1 MPTLSA
7 SDYTTYLKF
16 KAAAVTGI
24 KPAIQTRDN
33 VATNQSI
40 INANTLT
47 SQAAYVVT
55 PYSRRVV
62 ASSAAVTD
70 ASVNT
75 VTEARTLIITAA
87 AGGSNVI
94 TYTTSQAHG
103 LSTGDVVSILGLTQN
118 TLNTTPNVSDAAVT
132 VTGATTFTVASS
144 GSSGASSGTGRIVGR
159 VYYTT
164 TVAHG
169 LVAGMTVTITNLSTF
184 TASNATVL
192 AAPTATTFVLS
203 STTTGTAETSAAGT
217 ISGYVYYTTNAAHGL
232 VGGTQNVTITGLSTS
247 AFNLTL
253 VTATLVPS
261 STVFAVQSTATGTEV
276 TGASGV
282 LTVTYFA
289 NTATSLVNNA
299 RVVGIQ
305 EVQTRSTN
313 KAKSTLS
320 WTSGTSGSV
329 SSTSSS
335 KIQQPGGL
343 PRLGTVGTYTRLPQG
358 AGWGTNNH

>member
-7 SDYTTYLKF
+7 SDYTQYLKF
-16 KAAAVTGI
+16 KAAAVSGI
-24 KPAIQTRDN
+24 KPSIQTRDN
-33 VATNQSI
+33 VSTSQSL
-40 INANTLT
+40 INANLLT

-55 PYSRRVV
+55 PYSRRVMT
-62 ASSAAVTD
+62 SSAAVTD

-75 VTEARTLIITAA
+75 VTEARTNIVTAA
-87 AGGSNVI
+87 VGGSDVI

-103 LSTGDVVSILGLTQN
+103 LVTGNTVQITGLTQN
-118 TLNTTPNVSDAAVT
+118 TLNVSPNVPAGTVVT
-132 VTGATTFTVASS
+132 RLTDTTFTVPAS

-159 VYYTT
+159 AYYTT

-169 LVAGMTVTITNLSTF
+169 LVAGMTVTITNILTF
-184 TASNATVL
+184 AISNASVL
-192 AAPTATTFVLS
+192 AVPSATTFVLS
-203 STTTGTAETSAAGT
+203 NTATGTVTSAAGT
-217 ISGYVYYTTNAAHGL
+217 ISGYVYYTTSAAHGL
-232 VGGTQNVTITGLSTS
+232 IAGTQNVSITGLSTS
-247 AFNLTL
+247 AFNLSL
-253 VTATLVPS
+253 VTVALLPS
-261 STVFAVQSTATGTEV
+261 STVFAIQSTATGTEV

-289 NTATSLVNNA
+289 NTSTSLRNNA
-299 RVVGIQ
+299 RVQGIQ

-343 PRLGTVGTYTRLPQG
+343 PRMGTVGVYTRLPQS
-358 AGWGTNNH
+358 AGWGT

>member
-16 KAAAVTGI
+16 KAAAASAI
-24 KPAIQTRDN
+24 RPAIQTRDN

-62 ASSAAVTD
+62 TSPGAVTD
-70 ASVNT
+70 ASINT
-75 VTEARTLIITAA
+75 ITVARTDIVTAA
-87 AGGSNVI
+87 VGGGDVI
-94 TYTTSQAHG
+94 TYTTSQPHG
-103 LSTGDVVSILGLTQN
+103 LTTGTVVSIRDLTQN
-118 TLNTTPNVSDAAVT
+118 TLNTSPNVSSAT
-132 VTGATTFTVASS
+132 VTRLTDTTFTVPAT
-144 GSSGASSGTGRIVGR
+144 GSAGAASGTGRIDGR
-159 VYYTT
+159 AYYTT

-169 LVAGMTVTITNLSTF
+169 LVAGMTVTITNITTF
-184 TASNATVL
+184 AISNASVL
-192 AAPTATTFVLS
+192 AAPSATTFVLS
-203 STTTGTAETSAAGT
+203 NTATGTVTSAAGT
-217 ISGYVYYTTNAAHGL
+217 ISGYVYYTTSAAHGL
-232 VGGTQNVTITGLSTS
+232 TAGTQNVTITGLSTS

-276 TGASGV
+276 TGAAGV

-289 NTATSLVNNA
+289 NTATSLRNNA
-299 RVVGIQ
+299 RVVGLP

-343 PRLGTVGTYTRLPQG
+343 PRKGVVGTYTRLPQS
-358 AGWGTNNH
+358 AGWGT

>member
-16 KAAAVTGI
+16 KAAAATPI
-24 KPAIQTRDN
+24 RPAIQTRDN
-33 VATNQSI
+33 VTTNQSI
-40 INANTLT
+40 LNANTLT

-55 PYSRRVV
+55 PYSRRVLT
-62 ASSAAVTD
+62 SSATVTS
-70 ASVNT
+70 ASVST
-75 VTEARTLIITAA
+75 ITIARTNVLSAATAD
-87 AGGSNVI
+87 GSVI
-94 TYTTSQAHG
+94 TYTSSQPHG
-103 LSTGDVVSILGLTQN
+103 LTNGATITVSGFTG
-118 TLNTTPNVSDAAVT
+118 TLSPTPNRTGVAT
-132 VTGATTFTVASS
+132 VGDATTFTIPAV
-144 GSSGASSGTGRIVGR
+144 GAASGTATGTGSITGR

-169 LVAGMTVTITNLSTF
+169 LTAGMTVSISNLSTF
-184 TASNATVL
+184 TATNATVL
-192 AAPTATTFVLS
+192 AAPTAVTFVLS

-232 VGGTQNVTITGLSTS
+232 TGGAQNVSISGLSTS

-261 STVFAVQSTATGTEV
+261 STVFAVQTSATGTEV
-276 TGASGV
+276 TGAAGV
-282 LTVTYFA
+282 LTVTFFG
-289 NTATSLVNNA
+289 NTTTSILNNA
-299 RVVGIQ
+299 RVQGLP
-305 EVQTRSTN
+305 EVRTRSTN

-343 PRLGTVGTYTRLPQG
+343 PRLGTVGVYTRLPQN
-358 AGWGTNNH
+358 AGWA